1 MCDAFGTFPF
11 PWLHFIGLYSPHIM
25 SPPSNLHF
33 VSFHV
38 FFICQMC
45 PLPSC
50 ICSFYFSSICNFCL
64 FSTCTLLSHFSC
76 NCHVCLFQICIVH
89 FHFFCI
95 VSPFFSR
102 CKHSRTC
109 AIRQHN
115 PSYFRRPPSRRPVSP
130 PSTLSSLPSRSFPT
144 ELSPSYFSWFP
155 LRPPCSRFHLAPFPR
170 SSPQAIS
177 HGFPSVHPVDASI
190 SSFPT
195 ELSPSYFPRFPLRPP
210 SRRFRIAPSR
220 QV

>member
-1 MCDAFGTFPF
+1 MPPSKLHLLFLFFLHLQFLPLFNLHLAFPFFLQLSCVPLSDLHFPF
-11 PWLHFIGLYSPHIM
+11 P
-25 SPPSNLHF
+25 
-33 VSFHV
+33 
-38 FFICQMC
+38 
-45 PLPSC
+45 
-50 ICSFYFSSICNFCL
+50 
-64 FSTCTLLSHFSC
+64 
-76 NCHVCLFQICIVH
+76 
-89 FHFFCI
+89 FFCI

-155 LRPPCSRFHLAPFPR
+155 SVHHVVASISLLSHGALPKLFLTASPPSTLSTLPSLPSPR

-177 HGFPSVHPVDASI
+177 HGFPSVHPLVASV
-190 SSFPT
+190 SLPHGKCN
-195 ELSPSYFPRFPLRPP
+195 
-210 SRRFRIAPSR
+210 
-220 QV
+220 